1 MFVSVGWVEFL
12 DEKNTAAP
20 SVMKNQNNIMSSAV
34 LWIRIRENPQG
45 FGRIRIKSEK

>member
-20 SVMKNQNNIMSSAV
+20 SVMKNNIMSSAV